1 MYYNSINNNKAP
13 SIKHENLNDFAD
25 KFVNAQYM
33 VNAGNKNVKY
43 LYEKNGNYEFTA
55 EIG

>member
-1 MYYNSINNNKAP
+1 
-13 SIKHENLNDFAD
+13 
-25 KFVNAQYM
+25 VNAQYM